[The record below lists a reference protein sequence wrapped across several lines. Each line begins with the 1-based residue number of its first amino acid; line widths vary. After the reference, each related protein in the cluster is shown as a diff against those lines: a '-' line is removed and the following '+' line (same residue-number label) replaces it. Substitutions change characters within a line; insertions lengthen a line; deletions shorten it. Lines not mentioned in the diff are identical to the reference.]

1 MTVIRGTFL
10 EGGFRFKTAGWVHIS
25 RRVSSEKIK
34 CIQTYCM
41 VDLRIL
47 HHAVTKSI
55 TVQHNTI
62 HYLYYGLLEQYLY

>member
-1 MTVIRGTFL
+1 MTVIRGRFF

-25 RRVSSEKIK
+25 RRVSSEKVK
-34 CIQTYCM
+34 CIQAYCM

-62 HYLYYGLLEQYLY
+62 HYLYYGLLKQYLY